1 MAVTV
6 VGSLA
11 FDTIHTASGSA
22 EDVMGGSATFFAAA
36 AAYFGQ
42 VRLVGIVGEDFP
54 EAFRDEL
61 KDRDIDVAGLETK
74 PGRTFRWEGKY
85 SDDMNERETL
95 NVELNAFG
103 EFEPTIPE
111 AYRESEVVFL
121 ANAAPKTQLKVL
133 EQMERP
139 KFVACDTMDLWIE
152 TAWDD
157 LQNLLGKVDCVT
169 INDGEVRDLT
179 GHTNLYTAAR
189 MVLGWGPSAVIVK
202 KGEHGA
208 ICVTNDGSS
217 ALPAYPVERLV
228 DPTGAGDSFA
238 GGLCGYL
245 AEHGDFG
252 LGAMKRG
259 LAYGTIC
266 ASFAVQG
273 FSLHGFRNVDRD
285 DIDQRLEKFQAM
297 LAF

>member
-1 MAVTV
+1 MALTV

-11 FDTIHTASGSA
+11 FDTIHTGTGSA
-22 EDVMGGSATFFAAA
+22 ENVMGGSATFFAAA

-54 EAFRDEL
+54 DSFRDEL
-61 KDRDIDVAGLETK
+61 TSRDIDCAGLETK

-85 SDDMNERETL
+85 SDDMNERETI

-103 EFEPTIPE
+103 EFEPTIPD
-111 AYRESEVVFL
+111 AFRESEVVFL

-152 TAWDD
+152 TARDD
-157 LQNLLGKVDCVT
+157 LQTLLAQVDCVT

-189 MVLGWGPSAVIVK
+189 MVLGWGPNAVIVK

-252 LGAMKRG
+252 LSSMKRG

-285 DIDQRLEKFQAM
+285 DIDQRMEKFQAM

>member
-1 MAVTV
+1 MSLCV

-11 FDTIHTASGSA
+11 FDTIHTPSGSA
-22 EDVMGGSATFFAAA
+22 EEVLGGSATFFAAA
-36 AAYFGQ
+36 AAFFGD
-42 VRLVGIVGEDFP
+42 VRLVGVGGEDFP
-54 EAFRDEL
+54 DKYRTALSER
-61 KDRDIDVAGLETK
+61 RIDVTGLETK

-85 SDDMNERETL
+85 SDDMNTRETIK
-95 NVELNAFG
+95 VELNAFG

-111 AYRESEVVFL
+111 AYRTSSVVFL
-121 ANAAPKTQLKVL
+121 ANAAPRTQLSVL
-133 EQMERP
+133 EQVERP

-152 TAWDD
+152 TARDD
-157 LQNLLGKVDCVT
+157 LQELLTKVDAIT
-169 INDGEVRDLT
+169 INDGEARELT
-179 GHTNLYTAAR
+179 GRTNLYTAAR
-189 MVLGWGPSAVIVK
+189 EILGWGPRAVIIK

-245 AEHGDFG
+245 ADR
-252 LGAMKRG
+252 GAMGLPELKRG
-259 LAYGTIC
+259 LAYGTVC
-266 ASFAVQG
+266 ASFCVQG
-273 FSLHGFRNVDRD
+273 FSLDGFRNVDRAAL
-285 DIDQRLEKFQAM
+285 DQRLDRFQAM

>member
-11 FDTIHTASGSA
+11 FDTIHTASGTA
-22 EDVMGGSATFFAAA
+22 ESVLGGSATFFAAA
-36 AAYFGQ
+36 AAYFGP
-42 VRLVGIVGEDFP
+42 VRLTGIVGEDFP
-54 EAFRDEL
+54 ESFREEL
-61 KDRDIDVAGLETK
+61 RARDIDLAGLETK
-74 PGRTFRWEGKY
+74 PGRTFRWEGRY
-85 SDDMNERETL
+85 SADMNSRETIA
-95 NVELNAFG
+95 VELNAFG
-103 EFEPTIPE
+103 EFEPTIPG

-121 ANAAPKTQLKVL
+121 ANAPPKTQLKVL

-152 TAWDD
+152 TARDD
-157 LQNLLGKVDCVT
+157 LQALLGKVDCVT
-169 INDGEVRDLT
+169 INDGEARDLT
-179 GHTNLYTAAR
+179 GHANLYTAAR

-245 AEHGDFG
+245 AESGDFG
-252 LGAMKRG
+252 LNAIKRG

-273 FSLHGFRNVDRD
+273 FSLHGFRNVDRE
-285 DIDQRLEKFQAM
+285 DIDRRLDKFRAM